1 MKNNSISKFIIGI
14 FALIIFSMLITNC
27 KQESEII
34 SSGGGDPLPLPG
46 GKSIISGQVV
56 SQQTTFPLDSALV
69 RIFGTTLN
77 LVLFTDS
84 QGRYIFEVELE
95 SDENLMIMTY
105 RENYLPDTTEVT
117 VVAGEDLNVPVI
129 ALEELENNNGG
140 GPTGDPVSIFLS
152 SISST
157 TIGVKESGSP
167 ETTQI
172 VFAVHDSAGRQIDL
186 EHSVTVNF
194 RLGSGPGGGEFLS
207 PYSVPTNSSG
217 QAAVS
222 LTSGT
227 KAGAVQVIAE
237 VDLGSEMI
245 SSLPVGVTIHGGLP
259 DYTHFSIAP
268 VLWNFAGYNIFGL
281 KDQIFAFVGDKYANP
296 VRPETAVYFTTTGG
310 IIEGSTLT
318 DDQGIGSVDLISAE
332 PRPFHQ
338 TLGAGFATVTAST
351 VDENSAIISRETIVL
366 FSGIPQVSVTP
377 TSINVPNAGS
387 QSFSYYV
394 GDQNGNPL
402 AGGTAINVTVEG
414 DDVDAQGDLSVTL
427 PDTQSPAWTQFN
439 FLVYDVEDTVIV
451 NKPVTI
457 RIETTGPNGDGFIT
471 ISGISH

>member
-1 MKNNSISKFIIGI
+1 MKNKSVSKFFIGI

-27 KQESEII
+27 QKESEIV
-34 SSGGGDPLPLPG
+34 SSGGGDPPLSG
-46 GKSIISGQVV
+46 DKSIISGQVV

-69 RIFGTTLN
+69 RLFGTTLN

-84 QGRYIFEVELE
+84 QGRFSFEVVLE
-95 SDENLMIMTY
+95 SDEDLIIMTY
-105 RENYLPDTTEVT
+105 RENYLPDTAQVT
-117 VVAGEDLNVPVI
+117 VIAGEDLNVPII
-129 ALEELENNNGG
+129 ALEELENSGGGG

-167 ETTQI
+167 ESTQI
-172 VFAVHDSAGRQIDL
+172 VFAAHDSAGRPIDE
-186 EHSVTVNF
+186 EHSVIVNF
-194 RLGSGPGGGEFLS
+194 RLGSGPGGGEFLG
-207 PYSVPTNSSG
+207 PYSAPTSSSG
-217 QAAVS
+217 KVTVT

-237 VDLGSEMI
+237 IDLGGEMI
-245 SSLPVGVTIHGGLP
+245 TSLPVGITIHGGLP

-268 VLWNFAGYNIFGL
+268 VLYNFPGYNIFGL
-281 KDQIFAFVGDKYANP
+281 KDKIVAFVGDKYANP

-318 DDQGIGSVDLISAE
+318 DDQGIGSVELISAE
-332 PRPFHQ
+332 PRPFHA

-351 VDENSAIISRETIVL
+351 VDENSATISRETIVL

-377 TSINVPNAGS
+377 TSINIPNAGS

-402 AGGTAINVTVEG
+402 AGGTSISVSVEG
-414 DDVDAQGDLSVTL
+414 DDVDAQGDLNVLL

-439 FLVYDVEDTVIV
+439 FLVYDIADTVNV
-451 NKPVTI
+451 AKPVTI
-457 RIETTGPNGDGFIT
+457 RIATTGPNGEGFIT
-471 ISGISH
+471 ISGTSH

>member
-27 KQESEII
+27 NQESEII
-34 SSGGGDPLPLPG
+34 TGGGDPPPLG

-69 RIFGTTLN
+69 RIFGTSLN

-84 QGRYIFEVELE
+84 QGRFSFEVVLE
-95 SDENLMIMTY
+95 FDEDLTIMTY

-117 VVAGEDLNVPVI
+117 VVAGENLNVPII
-129 ALEELENNNGG
+129 ALEELENTNGG

-157 TIGVKESGSP
+157 TIGVKESGSE
-167 ETTQI
+167 ETTQMI
-172 VFAVHDSAGRQIDL
+172 FVVHDSTGRPIDL

-217 QAAVS
+217 QATVS

-227 KAGAVQVIAE
+227 KAGPVQVIAE
-237 VDLGSEMI
+237 IDLGSEMI
-245 SSLPVGVTIHGGLP
+245 TSIPVAITIHGGLP
-259 DYTHFSIAP
+259 DFDHFSIAP
-268 VLWNFAGYNIFGL
+268 VLFNFPGYNNFGL
-281 KDQIFAFVGDKYANP
+281 KDEIVAFVGDKYANP
-296 VRPETAVYFTTTGG
+296 VRQETAVYFTTTGG

-318 DDQGIGSVDLISAE
+318 DDQGIGSVELISAE
-332 PRPFHQ
+332 PRPFHT

-351 VDENSAIISRETIVL
+351 VDENSAIISRETIIL

-377 TSINVPNAGS
+377 TSINIPNAGS

-402 AGGTAINVTVEG
+402 AGGTSITVSVEG
-414 DDVDAQGDLSVTL
+414 DDVEAQGDLEVSL

-439 FLVYDVEDTVIV
+439 FLVYDTEDSV
-451 NKPVTI
+451 NVVKPVTI
-457 RIETTGPNGDGFIT
+457 RITTTGPNGEGFIT
-471 ISGISH
+471 VSGTSH

>member
-1 MKNNSISKFIIGI
+1 MKNNFVSKFFIGI
-14 FALIIFSMLITNC
+14 FALITFSMLITNC
-27 KQESEII
+27 QKESEII
-34 SSGGGDPLPLPG
+34 SSGGDPSPLPG

-69 RIFGTTLN
+69 RIFGTTLD
-77 LVLFTDS
+77 LVLTTDS
-84 QGRYIFEVELE
+84 QGRFSFEVVLE
-95 SDENLMIMTY
+95 FDEDLMIMTY
-105 RENYLPDTTEVT
+105 RENYLPDTTEAT
-117 VVAGEDLNVPVI
+117 LVAGEDLNVPII
-129 ALEELENNNGG
+129 ALEELENNTGG

-167 ETTQI
+167 ETTQLSF
-172 VFAVHDSAGRQIDL
+172 VVQDSTGRPIDL
-186 EHSVTVNF
+186 EHSVTINF

-227 KAGAVQVIAE
+227 KAGTVQVIAE
-237 VDLGSEMI
+237 IDLGSEMI
-245 SSLPVGVTIHGGLP
+245 TSIPVAIAIHGGLP

-268 VLWNFAGYNIFGL
+268 VLVNFPGYNIFGV
-281 KDQIFAFVGDKYANP
+281 KDQIVAFVGDKYANP

-318 DDQGIGSVDLISAE
+318 DAQGIGSVELISAE
-332 PRPFHQ
+332 PRPFHE
-338 TLGAGFATVTAST
+338 TLGAGFGTVTAST

-366 FSGIPQVSVTP
+366 FSGVPQVSITP
-377 TSINVPNAGS
+377 TSINVPNGGS

-402 AGGTAINVTVEG
+402 AGGTSVQVLVEG
-414 DDVDAQGDLSVTL
+414 DDVDAQGDLGFVL

-439 FLVYDVEDTVIV
+439 FLIYDTADTIIV
-451 NKPVTI
+451 VKPVTI
-457 RIETTGPNGDGFIT
+457 RIQTTGPNGGGFIT
-471 ISGISH
+471 ISGIGS

>member
-1 MKNNSISKFIIGI
+1 MKNKSVSKFFIGI

-27 KQESEII
+27 QKDSEII
-34 SSGGGDPLPLPG
+34 SSGGGDDPLPG
-46 GKSIISGQVV
+46 GKSIITGQVV
-56 SQQTTFPLDSALV
+56 NQQTSFPIDSAQV
-69 RIFGTTLN
+69 QIFGTT
-77 LVLFTDS
+77 VSLFFYTDS
-84 QGRYIFEVELE
+84 QGRFSFEVVLE
-95 SDENLMIMTY
+95 SDEDLIVMTY
-105 RENYLPDTTEVT
+105 RENYLPDTSQVT
-117 VVAGEDLNVPVI
+117 VVAGEDLNVPII

-167 ETTQI
+167 ESTQI
-172 VFAVHDSAGRQIDL
+172 VFAAHDSEGRPIDE

-237 VDLGSEMI
+237 IDLGSEMI
-245 SSLPVGVTIHGGLP
+245 TSIPVAIAIHGGLP
-259 DYTHFSIAP
+259 DFDHFSIAP
-268 VLWNFAGYNIFGL
+268 VKYNFPGYNIFGL
-281 KDQIFAFVGDKYANP
+281 KDEIVAFVGDKYANP

-318 DDQGIGSVDLISAE
+318 DDQGIGSVELISAE
-332 PRPFHQ
+332 PRPFHT

-351 VDENSAIISRETIVL
+351 VDENSAIISRETIIL

-377 TSINVPNAGS
+377 TSINIPNAGS

-402 AGGTAINVTVEG
+402 AGGTSITVSVEG
-414 DDVDAQGDLSVTL
+414 DDVEAQGDLEVSL

-439 FLVYDVEDTVIV
+439 FLVYDIV
-451 NKPVTI
+451 DSVVTKPVTI
-457 RIETTGPNGDGFIT
+457 RIATTGPNGDGFIT
-471 ISGISH
+471 ISGTSQ